1 MRQLELIFANHSMP
15 LEDRNTLASP
25 YFVKWTFGHALE
37 FIEAATLLEWVDK
50 ELVRESLG
58 MQ

>member
-1 MRQLELIFANHSMP
+1 MP